1 MPIEPL
7 EITSLLHEWPV
18 RALEAALDLP
28 VAEDSDELPPLWHW
42 LYFLRAARRSELGA
56 DGHPAVAG
64 QDPARPKR
72 RMFAAARA
80 EFFRPLRLGEPARMV
95 ESHIRSR
102 DTQGASGPLHIVTL
116 GYEYFQ
122 QGDLCIREERDIVYL
137 DAADAPRVAASGV
150 RKSAGT
156 PAETVQGEAAP
167 EEAAPNPAWA
177 SDITPD
183 AILLFRFSALTFNA
197 HRIHYDRRY
206 AIDIEGHR
214 ERVVHGPLVA
224 ILLAEML
231 RRHWGRPVRRFEF
244 RARRP
249 LFVDETIRLRAE
261 PSEAYV
267 TLRALDPSGATAME
281 ATAA

>member
-1 MPIEPL
+1 MVTSPL
-7 EITSLLHEWPV
+7 EITSRLDEWPV

-28 VAEDSDELPPLWHW
+28 VAEDPDELPPLWHW

-64 QDPARPKR
+64 QDPEKPKR
-72 RMFAAARA
+72 RMFAAART
-80 EFFRPLRLGEPARMV
+80 EFFRPLRLGKPARMV
-95 ESHIRSR
+95 ESHVRSR
-102 DTQGASGPLHIVTL
+102 DTQGASGPLHIVTQ

-122 QGDLCIREERDIVYL
+122 QGDVCIREERDIVYL
-137 DAADAPRVAASGV
+137 DPADAAKAAAAAG
-150 RKSAGT
+150 RKATGT
-156 PAETVQGEAAP
+156 PAGTVQGEAVP
-167 EEAAPNPAWA
+167 DEAAAIPAWA

-183 AILLFRFSALTFNA
+183 AAMLFRFSALTFNA

-206 AIDIEGHR
+206 AVDIEGHR

-231 RRHWGRPVRRFEF
+231 REHWAKPVRRFEF

-249 LFVDETIRLRAE
+249 LFVDETIRFRAE
-261 PSEAYV
+261 LCAAGV
-267 TLRALDPSGATAME
+267 ALRALDPSGAIAMD
-281 ATAA
+281 AIAA